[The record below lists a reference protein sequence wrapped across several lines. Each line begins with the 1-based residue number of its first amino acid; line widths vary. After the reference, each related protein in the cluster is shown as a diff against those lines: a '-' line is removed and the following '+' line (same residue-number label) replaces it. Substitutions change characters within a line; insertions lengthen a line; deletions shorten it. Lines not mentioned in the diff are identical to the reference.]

1 MPIDKVEAESG
12 EQKPHKRQRLRLIE
26 SYGAFSDDRLREVT
40 EKIRDVTSSQSHQPV
55 PTATH
60 PDESLGVPSGDP
72 SDEAST
78 ALLGIPIRRPIDI
91 PNHSPDGSPNE
102 TSIQH
107 ETSIQQVHEP
117 SSESS
122 IEASHSVPHRH
133 GSDHPVLLTENQAIL
148 YFCLQRIDGETTSL
162 SRIARETAI
171 SEHTLKS
178 CLKRLRA
185 EQVIIYGGRRN
196 CGGRIGFTAK
206 VLARPIVLRGD
217 KSRLTKKLQQID
229 YHALLF
235 TETLEGTLHLDLQVE
250 DVFHR
255 MNHPMT
261 PLLNSRMEE
270 PMTHRSGHPQHQSM
284 SGRLQKDL
292 LQDLVLEGSF
302 QDLNPRSLNPYLNQ
316 FDSAQGLQEFLDM
329 ANACIAASKEGHGKP
344 IHNAH
349 GFLFAQLKAGYINPP
364 EGYKG
369 RRVRAQEMRNRQLE
383 AELATLRELKERE
396 QQLRFELFQAELSPE
411 DWERI
416 EQEAQAK
423 VNPHMGLT
431 TKRQLEVHKDTILRQ
446 WFEERHV
453 LP

>member
-1 MPIDKVEAESG
+1 MPIDEVEAENG
-12 EQKPHKRQRLRLIE
+12 EERPHKRQRLRLIE

-40 EKIRDVTSSQSHQPV
+40 EKIRDVTSSQSHQSV

-60 PDESLGVPSGDP
+60 ADESLGDPSGDP

-78 ALLGIPIRRPIDI
+78 ALLDIPIHRSIDI
-91 PNHSPDGSPNE
+91 PNDSPDVSPNE
-102 TSIQH
+102 TSIQ
-107 ETSIQQVHEP
+107 QDN
-117 SSESS
+117 ESS
-122 IEASHSVPHRH
+122 IEASYRVPHRD

-148 YFCLQRIDGETTSL
+148 YFCLQRIGGETTSL

-178 CLKRLRA
+178 CLKKLRE

-217 KSRLTKKLQQID
+217 KGRLTKKLQQID
-229 YHALLF
+229 YHTLLF
-235 TETLEGTLHLDLQVE
+235 TETLEGTLQLDLQVE
-250 DVFHR
+250 DVSHQ
-255 MNHPMT
+255 MDHPMR

-270 PMTHRSGHPQHQSM
+270 PMTHLSGHPQQQSM
-284 SGRLQKDL
+284 SGSRQRDL

-316 FDSAQGLQEFLDM
+316 FDNAQGLQEFLDM
-329 ANACIAASKEGHGKP
+329 ANACIAASKVGHGKP

-364 EGYKG
+364 EGYKS

-383 AELATLRELKERE
+383 AELSTLRELKERE

>member
-1 MPIDKVEAESG
+1 MPTDKVEAEGG
-12 EQKPHKRQRLRLIE
+12 EARPRKRQRLRLIE

-40 EKIRDVTSSQSHQPV
+40 EKIRDVTSSQSPQ
-55 PTATH
+55 
-60 PDESLGVPSGDP
+60 SVPSGIHADEPLGDP
-72 SDEAST
+72 SGEPNDRSST
-78 ALLGIPIRRPIDI
+78 DLLGIPIRPPIDI
-91 PNHSPDGSPNE
+91 PIQSPGGSPNE
-102 TSIQH
+102 TP
-107 ETSIQQVHEP
+107 IQQ
-117 SSESS
+117 SYESS
-122 IEASHSVPHRH
+122 IEAPDRAPDRD

-148 YFCLQRIDGETTSL
+148 YFCLQKIGGETTSL

-178 CLKRLRA
+178 CLKKLRE
-185 EQVIIYGGRRN
+185 EQVIVYGGRRN

-206 VLARPIVLRGD
+206 VLERLIVLRGD

-235 TETLEGTLHLDLQVE
+235 TETLEGALHLDLQVE
-250 DVFHR
+250 DVSHQMDHR
-255 MNHPMT
+255 MK
-261 PLLNSRMEE
+261 PLLNTRMEN
-270 PMTHRSGHPQHQSM
+270 PINHPLGHPEQQPISE
-284 SGRLQKDL
+284 SFIKEL

-302 QDLNPRSLNPYLNQ
+302 QELKPRSLTPYLNQ
-316 FDSAQGLQEFLDM
+316 FDTTRELQEFLDI
-329 ANACIAASKEGHGKP
+329 ANACIAASKEGHSKP
-344 IHNAH
+344 IQNPH

-364 EGYKG
+364 EGYKS

-383 AELATLRELKERE
+383 AELATLRELKEQE
-396 QQLRFELFQAELSPE
+396 QQLRFELFQAELRPE

-423 VNPHMGLT
+423 VNPYMGLT
-431 TKRQLEVHKDTILRQ
+431 TKRQLEVHKETILRQ

>member
-1 MPIDKVEAESG
+1 MPIDKVEAEGG
-12 EQKPHKRQRLRLIE
+12 EERSRKRQRLRLIE
-26 SYGAFSDDRLREVT
+26 SYGAFSDDRLREVQ
-40 EKIRDVTSSQSHQPV
+40 EKIRDVTSSQSSQSV
-55 PTATH
+55 PTDFH
-60 PDESLGVPSGDP
+60 SSEPLGDP
-72 SDEAST
+72 SGESSDGAST
-78 ALLGIPIRRPIDI
+78 CPLDPPIRSPIDI
-91 PNHSPDGSPNE
+91 SHYSPDDSPNE
-102 TSIQH
+102 KFM
-107 ETSIQQVHEP
+107 QQSP
-117 SSESS
+117 ESS
-122 IEASHSVPHRH
+122 MEASHGAANRDGP
-133 GSDHPVLLTENQAIL
+133 DHPVLLTENQAIL
-148 YFCLQRIDGETTSL
+148 YFCLYRIDGETTSL

-178 CLKRLRA
+178 CLKKLRE
-185 EQVIIYGGRRN
+185 EQVIIYGGRHN

-206 VLARPIVLRGD
+206 VLERPIVLRGD

-235 TETLEGTLHLDLQVE
+235 TETLEGTLRLDPQVE
-250 DVFHR
+250 DLSHPMDHPMKLLLSSR
-255 MNHPMT
+255 MENPMNHPLGHADHQ
-261 PLLNSRMEE
+261 PS
-270 PMTHRSGHPQHQSM
+270 SGS
-284 SGRLQKDL
+284 LKKEL
-292 LQDLVLEGSF
+292 LQELVLEGSF
-302 QDLNPRSLNPYLNQ
+302 QDLNPRSLAAYLNQ
-316 FDSAQGLQEFLDM
+316 FDTTQELQEFLDM

-364 EGYKG
+364 EGYKS

-396 QQLRFELFQAELSPE
+396 QQLRFEVFQTELNPE

-423 VNPHMGLT
+423 VIPDLGLS
-431 TKRQLEVHKDTILRQ
+431 TKRQLEVHKETVLRK

>member
-1 MPIDKVEAESG
+1 MPMDKVEAESS
-12 EQKPHKRQRLRLIE
+12 EERPRKRQRLRLIE

-40 EKIRDVTSSQSHQPV
+40 EKIRDVTSSQSPQSV
-55 PTATH
+55 PTDIQA
-60 PDESLGVPSGDP
+60 DEPFGDSSGEP
-72 SDEAST
+72 SDGTST
-78 ALLGIPIRRPIDI
+78 DLLGISSQPPIDI
-91 PNHSPDGSPNE
+91 PSHIPDGSPNE
-102 TSIQH
+102 TP
-107 ETSIQQVHEP
+107 IQQSHE
-117 SSESS
+117 SFNESS
-122 IEASHSVPHRH
+122 AEAPHRAPSRD

-148 YFCLQRIDGETTSL
+148 YFCLQRISGETTSL

-178 CLKRLRA
+178 CLKKLRD
-185 EQVIIYGGRRN
+185 ERVIMYGGRRN

-206 VLARPIVLRGD
+206 VLERPIILRGD

-235 TETLEGTLHLDLQVE
+235 TEALEGALHLDLQVE
-250 DVFHR
+250 DISHR
-255 MNHPMT
+255 MDHRMK
-261 PLLNSRMEE
+261 PLVNSRMENLIS
-270 PMTHRSGHPQHQSM
+270 HSLGHPEQQPIGGSFT
-284 SGRLQKDL
+284 KEL

-302 QDLNPRSLNPYLNQ
+302 QDLNPRSLTPYLNQ
-316 FDSAQGLQEFLDM
+316 FDTPRELQEFLDM
-329 ANACIAASKEGHGKP
+329 ANACIAASKEGHGRP
-344 IHNAH
+344 IQNPH
-349 GFLFAQLKAGYINPP
+349 GFLFAQLKAGFINPP
-364 EGYKG
+364 EGYKS

-396 QQLRFELFQAELSPE
+396 QQLRFELFQAELNPE
-411 DWERI
+411 DWGRI

-423 VNPHMGLT
+423 VNPDLGLS

>member
-1 MPIDKVEAESG
+1 MPIDEVEAESG
-12 EQKPHKRQRLRLIE
+12 EERPHKRQRLRLIE
-26 SYGAFSDDRLREVT
+26 SYGAFSDNRLREVT

-55 PTATH
+55 STAS
-60 PDESLGVPSGDP
+60 PADGSLGDP
-72 SDEAST
+72 SDDPSNEAST
-78 ALLGIPIRRPIDI
+78 ALLDIPNRRPLDI
-91 PNHSPDGSPNE
+91 PNHSPGGSPNE
-102 TSIQH
+102 SPID
-107 ETSIQQVHEP
+107 
-117 SSESS
+117 SSYN
-122 IEASHSVPHRH
+122 ASHRDE
-133 GSDHPVLLTENQAIL
+133 SDHPVLLTENQAIL
-148 YFCLQRIDGETTSL
+148 YFCLQRIGGETTSL

-178 CLKRLRA
+178 CLKKLR
-185 EQVIIYGGRRN
+185 EEHVIMYGGRRN

-217 KSRLTKKLQQID
+217 KGRLTKKLQQID

-235 TETLEGTLHLDLQVE
+235 TETLEGTLHLDLQGE
-250 DVFHR
+250 DVSHR
-255 MNHPMT
+255 VAHQMK
-261 PLLNSRMEE
+261 PLFNSRVEE
-270 PMTHRSGHPQHQSM
+270 PMTHLLGHPQDQSM
-284 SGRLQKDL
+284 SGSLQKDL

-364 EGYKG
+364 EGYKS

-383 AELATLRELKERE
+383 AELATFRELKKRE

-431 TKRQLEVHKDTILRQ
+431 TKRQLEVHKETILRQ

-453 LP
+453 SP